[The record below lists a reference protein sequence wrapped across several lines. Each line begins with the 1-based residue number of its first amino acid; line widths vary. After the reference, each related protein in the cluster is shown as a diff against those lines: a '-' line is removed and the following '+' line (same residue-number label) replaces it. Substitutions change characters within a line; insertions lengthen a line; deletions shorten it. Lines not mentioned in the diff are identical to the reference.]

1 MNKKVLVIL
10 LVLALSAIALTGCGE
25 FIDESEI
32 ASKNVSKEADNFRVL
47 RKVIVINNET
57 DKVLLEFEG
66 FASIERSDKN
76 YLVVTYRI
84 GKGQY
89 AKDFIRVNDHTTA
102 LVTQVDASNVDPYH
116 YSWTYRSGGSWI
128 PIKPVDM
135 DKKGEKNGN

>member
-1 MNKKVLVIL
+1 MSKKVLAIL
-10 LVLALSAIALTGCGE
+10 MILVLSAAVLTGCGK
-25 FIDESEI
+25 FIDEADI
-32 ASKNVSKEADNFRVL
+32 ASNNVSREADNFKVL

-84 GKGQY
+84 GKGKY
-89 AKDFIRVNDHTTA
+89 AKDFIRVNDHTTV
-102 LVTQVDASNVDPYH
+102 LVTQVDATNTSPYH
-116 YSWTYRSGGSWI
+116 YEWTYRSDGSWV

-135 DKKGEKNGN
+135 DKKGK